1 MSGTGHPSQPTA
13 DLVATWPLGK
23 SLVVGIAGG
32 SASGKSLIAQEL
44 VSQVGGAAVAVLE
57 HDGYYHHRPDLP
69 FEERAAINY
78 DHPDSFE
85 TDLMLEHLEAL
96 LAGRRVLKPRYDFAA
111 HLRMD
116 ETVVEPRPVILIEGL
131 MILAEPELRRRC
143 DLKIYVDAD
152 ADLRLL
158 RRLRRD
164 TRATGAAPSHR
175 SSISTRPRSVRCIS
189 SSSSHRSGTPTSSF
203 RRASSRV
210 RCVPWEGCCGT
221 TFANPR
227 CLLSQRHERAA
238 NRRHSR
244 RRRHGTGTGPR
255 TAPGRLARRRDNA
268 CGAALKGPPMSKNG
282 SVPAAC
288 SIRPRPSKGPTSWW
302 SR

>member
-1 MSGTGHPSQPTA
+1 VSGRSHRPPLTA
-13 DLVATWPLGK
+13 DLVASWPLGK

-44 VSQVGGAAVAVLE
+44 VSQVGSDAVAVLE

-69 FEERAAINY
+69 FEDRAAINY

-85 TDLMLEHLEAL
+85 TDLMLEHMEDL

-116 ETVVEPRPVILIEGL
+116 ETAVVDPRAVILIEGL

-164 TRATGAAPSHR
+164 TRDRGR
-175 SSISTRPRSVRCIS
+175 
-189 SSSSHRSGTPTSSF
+189 
-203 RRASSRV
+203 
-210 RCVPWEGCCGT
+210 
-221 TFANPR
+221 TFASVIDQYEATVR
-227 CLLSQRHERAA
+227 
-238 NRRHSR
+238 
-244 RRRHGTGTGPR
+244 
-255 TAPGRLARRRDNA
+255 
-268 CGAALKGPPMSKNG
+268 PMHLQF
-282 SVPAAC
+282 VE
-288 SIRPRPSKGPTSWW
+288 PSKRYADIIIPEGFKPSAVRTVGGMLRDHLRQSPL
-302 SR
+302 STVSTP

>member
-1 MSGTGHPSQPTA
+1 VSGTVHPPHPTA

-85 TDLMLEHLEAL
+85 TDLMLEHLHEL
-96 LAGRRVLKPRYDFAA
+96 VAGRRVLKPRYDFAA

-116 ETVVEPRPVILIEGL
+116 ETVVVEPRPVVLIEGL

-164 TRATGAAPSHR
+164 TRDRGRTFVSVIDQYEATV
-175 SSISTRPRSVRCIS
+175 RPMHLQFV
-189 SSSSHRSGTPTSSF
+189 
-203 RRASSRV
+203 
-210 RCVPWEGCCGT
+210 E
-221 TFANPR
+221 
-227 CLLSQRHERAA
+227 
-238 NRRHSR
+238 
-244 RRRHGTGTGPR
+244 
-255 TAPGRLARRRDNA
+255 
-268 CGAALKGPPMSKNG
+268 
-282 SVPAAC
+282 
-288 SIRPRPSKGPTSWW
+288 PSKRYADIIIPEGFKPSAVRTVGGMLRDHLRQSPV
-302 SR
+302 STVSTP